1 MKLRHPARRLAA
13 LALCLLLLLAF
24 LPTAHAV
31 DFPKNA
37 TTEQDLQ
44 TAISEAAPGATT
56 RITLLNNI
64 EITNTLHIPS
74 QSQTPGGDPGQEQSR
89 TIVLTTNNG
98 SKLFASDTFNS
109 NGGSMISV
117 GKNAQLMINCEI
129 EGKASASK
137 PYSLVSVADGASLTL
152 DTNADLHGGNDGV
165 IVNSA
170 ASFSMLDGSSVHN
183 NNGTGISVNSPS
195 SDIQIS
201 GGSIKNNGT
210 GVHVGGNSNLKLS
223 GGTFT
228 SNTNDVV
235 IGAPTMAM
243 PDPQTPSVTI
253 GNDSTVTANIR
264 IDGSSTPPV
273 PPTATQLTIEQ
284 GAMLTGDVSVG
295 SFQINNGPQPNVQN
309 QGTIDGNVSLG
320 ANTKLQNDGT
330 IKGVVVTE
338 EGASA
343 AGNQPEG
350 GTVSAG
356 TPYTITATAGEH
368 GSIDP
373 DGEVE
378 VPVLRDQL
386 FTITPDPG
394 YMIDTVLVDGEEVT
408 VGEDS
413 TYTLTVTKNH
423 TITATF
429 KPEQSQPEP
438 EPEQPSAPDSSF
450 TEPSYYPD
458 YDEDA
463 PAEEEQPEEEEAP
476 LYMVTCR
483 TLNVRLGGGTGYAR
497 IGTLS
502 RGTILEG
509 ELEDGW
515 LKFPYNGQT
524 AYCSADYL
532 AKIGGDLTD
541 MHVTCRT
548 LNVRAGAGTNFEIL
562 GTLSRGA
569 EVEILDVLPGW
580 YEIEHL
586 GGEAYVSA
594 AYIG

>member
-24 LPTAHAV
+24 LPTAHAMDRPV
-31 DFPKNA
+31 
-37 TTEQDLQ
+37 TTEQNLQ
-44 TAISEAAPGATT
+44 TEIDQAGPGTT
-56 RITLLNNI
+56 TTIVLQNDIR
-64 EITNTLHIPS
+64 ITNTLTIQDKHEPGNPS
-74 QSQTPGGDPGQEQSR
+74 APAQPREIILTAVNGAKLIASNDFNVGQ
-89 TIVLTTNNG
+89 
-98 SKLFASDTFNS
+98 
-109 NGGSMISV
+109 GGSMISV
-117 GKNAQLMINCEI
+117 VGSCKLTIQCEI
-129 EGKASASK
+129 VANERCSA
-137 PYSLVSVADGASLTL
+137 VSVSNNAGLTL
-152 DTNADLHGGNDGV
+152 GPGADLHGGNDGV

-264 IDGSSTPPV
+264 IDGSSIPPFS
-273 PPTATQLTIEQ
+273 TKTQLTIGH
-284 GAMLTGDVSVG
+284 GATLTGDVTVGGFMASV
-295 SFQINNGPQPNVQN
+295 PRPNVQN
-309 QGTIDGNVSLG
+309 EGTIDGNVSLG
-320 ANTKLQNDGT
+320 SNATLNNSGEIT
-330 IKGVVVTE
+330 GVVVVE
-338 EGASA
+338 ENASA
-343 AGNQPEG
+343 TGVDT
-350 GTVSAG
+350 TVPAG
-356 TPYTITATAGEH
+356 TKYTITPTAGEN

-413 TYTLTVTKNH
+413 TYTFTDVIANH
-423 TITATF
+423 TIHATF
-429 KPEQSQPEP
+429 KPESQP
-438 EPEQPSAPDSSF
+438 EPEQPSAPESSF

-509 ELEDGW
+509 ELENGW

-532 AKIGGDLTD
+532 AKIGGDLSGL
-541 MHVTCRT
+541 HVTCRT

-580 YEIEHL
+580 YEIEYL

>member
-24 LPTAHAV
+24 LPTAHAMDRPV
-31 DFPKNA
+31 
-37 TTEQDLQ
+37 TTEQNLQ
-44 TAISEAAPGATT
+44 TEIDQAGPGTT
-56 RITLLNNI
+56 TTIVLQNDIR
-64 EITNTLHIPS
+64 ITNTLTIQDKHEPGNPS
-74 QSQTPGGDPGQEQSR
+74 APAQPREIILTAVNGAKLIASNDFNVGQ
-89 TIVLTTNNG
+89 
-98 SKLFASDTFNS
+98 
-109 NGGSMISV
+109 GGSMISV
-117 GKNAQLMINCEI
+117 VGSCKLTIQCEI
-129 EGKASASK
+129 VANERCSA
-137 PYSLVSVADGASLTL
+137 VSVSNNAGLTL
-152 DTNADLHGGNDGV
+152 GPGADLHGGNDGV

-264 IDGSSTPPV
+264 IDGSSIPPFS
-273 PPTATQLTIEQ
+273 TKTQLTIGH
-284 GAMLTGDVSVG
+284 GATLTGDVTVGGFMASV
-295 SFQINNGPQPNVQN
+295 PRPNVQN
-309 QGTIDGNVSLG
+309 EGTIDGNVSLG
-320 ANTKLQNDGT
+320 SNATLNNSGEIT
-330 IKGVVVTE
+330 GVVVVE
-338 EGASA
+338 ENASA
-343 AGNQPEG
+343 TGVDT
-350 GTVSAG
+350 TVPAG
-356 TPYTITATAGEH
+356 TKYTITPTAGEN

-413 TYTLTVTKNH
+413 TYTFTDVIANH
-423 TITATF
+423 TIHATF
-429 KPEQSQPEP
+429 KPESQP
-438 EPEQPSAPDSSF
+438 EPEQPSAPESSF

-532 AKIGGDLTD
+532 ARVGGDLTD

-562 GTLSRGA
+562 GTLSRGT

-580 YEIEHL
+580 YEIEYL

>member
-24 LPTAHAV
+24 LPTAHAMDRPV
-31 DFPKNA
+31 
-37 TTEQDLQ
+37 TTEQNLQ
-44 TAISEAAPGATT
+44 TEIDQAGPGTT
-56 RITLLNNI
+56 TTIVLQNDIR
-64 EITNTLHIPS
+64 ITNTLTIQDKHEPGNPS
-74 QSQTPGGDPGQEQSR
+74 APAQPREIILTAVNGAKLIASNDFNVGQ
-89 TIVLTTNNG
+89 
-98 SKLFASDTFNS
+98 
-109 NGGSMISV
+109 GGSMISV
-117 GKNAQLMINCEI
+117 VGSCKLTIQCKIVANERC
-129 EGKASASK
+129 SA
-137 PYSLVSVADGASLTL
+137 VSVSNNAGLTL
-152 DTNADLHGGNDGV
+152 GPGADLHGGNDGV

-253 GNDSTVTANIR
+253 GNDSTVTANIQ
-264 IDGSSTPPV
+264 INGSSTPP
-273 PPTATQLTIEQ
+273 PPTKTQLTIQ
-284 GAMLTGDVSVG
+284 PGATLNGNVTVGGFQFKPAVSNVQNEGTINGDVSLDTNAKLDN
-295 SFQINNGPQPNVQN
+295 SN
-309 QGTIDGNVSLG
+309 GTIN
-320 ANTKLQNDGT
+320 
-330 IKGVVVTE
+330 GVVVTGNKNMVT
-338 EGASA
+338 EGN
-343 AGNQPEG
+343 GTITG
-350 GTVSAG
+350 GIVEPTR
-356 TPYTITATAGEH
+356 TYTITASAGEN
-368 GSIDP
+368 GKIDP
-373 DGEVE
+373 SGAYEVT
-378 VPVLRDQL
+378 VLHDQP
-386 FTITPDPG
+386 FTIKAHEG
-394 YMIDTVLVDGEEVT
+394 YVIDTVKVDGSPVP
-408 VGEDS
+408 VDS
-413 TYTLTVTKNH
+413 ESQYTYTFTSVADNH
-423 TITATF
+423 TIEATF
-429 KPEQSQPEP
+429 KQPEPEP
-438 EPEQPSAPDSSF
+438 EPEQPSAPESSF

-458 YDEDA
+458 YDEEA

-509 ELEDGW
+509 ELENGW
-515 LKFPYNGQT
+515 LKFAYNGQT

-532 AKIGGDLTD
+532 ARVGGDLTD

-580 YEIEHL
+580 YEIEYL

>member
-24 LPTAHAV
+24 LPTAHAMDRPV
-31 DFPKNA
+31 
-37 TTEQDLQ
+37 TTEQNLQ
-44 TAISEAAPGATT
+44 TEIDQAGPGTT
-56 RITLLNNI
+56 TTIVLQNDIR
-64 EITNTLHIPS
+64 ITNTLTIQDKHEPGNPS
-74 QSQTPGGDPGQEQSR
+74 APAQPREIILTAVNGAKLIASNDFNVGQ
-89 TIVLTTNNG
+89 
-98 SKLFASDTFNS
+98 
-109 NGGSMISV
+109 GGSMISV
-117 GKNAQLMINCEI
+117 VGSCKLTIQCEI
-129 EGKASASK
+129 VANERCSA
-137 PYSLVSVADGASLTL
+137 VSVSNNAGLTL
-152 DTNADLHGGNDGV
+152 GPGADLHGGNDGV

-264 IDGSSTPPV
+264 IDGSSIPPFS
-273 PPTATQLTIEQ
+273 TKTQLTIGH
-284 GAMLTGDVSVG
+284 GATLTGDVTVGGFMASV
-295 SFQINNGPQPNVQN
+295 PRPNVQN
-309 QGTIDGNVSLG
+309 EGTIDGNVSLG
-320 ANTKLQNDGT
+320 SNATLNNSGEIT
-330 IKGVVVTE
+330 GVVVVE
-338 EGASA
+338 ENASA
-343 AGNQPEG
+343 TGVDT
-350 GTVSAG
+350 TVPAG
-356 TPYTITATAGEH
+356 TKYTITPTAGEN

-413 TYTLTVTKNH
+413 TYTFTDVIANH
-423 TITATF
+423 TIHATF
-429 KPEQSQPEP
+429 KPESQP
-438 EPEQPSAPDSSF
+438 EPEQPSAPESSF

-509 ELEDGW
+509 ELENGW
-515 LKFPYNGQT
+515 LKFAYNGQT

-532 AKIGGDLTD
+532 ARVDGDLTGL
-541 MHVTCRT
+541 HVTCRT
-548 LNVRAGAGTNFEIL
+548 LNVRAGAGTSFEIL

-580 YEIEHL
+580 YKIEYL

>member
-24 LPTAHAV
+24 LPTAHAAEPDKTV
-31 DFPKNA
+31 TTAEELRTALRNAPPEKNF
-37 TTEQDLQ
+37 TIQL
-44 TAISEAAPGATT
+44 T
-56 RITLLNNI
+56 RNI
-64 EITNTLHIPS
+64 EITNTLEISDNKPS
-74 QSQTPGGDPGQEQSR
+74 PDPGAQPETR
-89 TIVLTTNNG
+89 YITIIAVDGVKLT
-98 SKLFASDTFNS
+98 ASQDFH
-109 NGGSMISV
+109 GGSMFDV
-117 GKNAQLMINCEI
+117 GGHTRLTIDCEI
-129 EGKASASK
+129 EGNGRCSIVSATNN
-137 PYSLVSVADGASLTL
+137 ASLTL
-152 DTNADLHGGNDGV
+152 TSNANLHGGSSGV
-165 IVNSA
+165 SVNGA
-170 ASFSMLDGSSVHN
+170 ANFKMTGGRVHDN
-183 NNGTGISVNSPS
+183 SGTGISVNSGGS
-195 SDIQIS
+195 IQIS
-201 GGSIKNNGT
+201 GGSIENNGT
-210 GVHVGGNSNLKLS
+210 GVYVGSNSNLSLK

-228 SNTNDVV
+228 GNTNDVV

-264 IDGSSTPPV
+264 IDGSSIPPFS
-273 PPTATQLTIEQ
+273 TKTQLTIGH
-284 GAMLTGDVSVG
+284 GATLTGDVTVGGFMASV
-295 SFQINNGPQPNVQN
+295 PRPNVQN
-309 QGTIDGNVSLG
+309 EGTIDGNVSLG
-320 ANTKLQNDGT
+320 SNATLNNSGEIT
-330 IKGVVVTE
+330 GVVVVE
-338 EGASA
+338 ENASA
-343 AGNQPEG
+343 TGVDT
-350 GTVSAG
+350 TVPAG
-356 TPYTITATAGEH
+356 TKYTITPTAGEN

-413 TYTLTVTKNH
+413 TYTFTDVIANH
-423 TITATF
+423 TIEATF
-429 KPEQSQPEP
+429 KPESQP
-438 EPEQPSAPDSSF
+438 EPEQPSEPSNPSF

-458 YDEDA
+458 YDEEA

-483 TLNVRLGGGTGYAR
+483 TLNVRLGGDTGYAR

-502 RGTILEG
+502 RGTLVSG

-515 LKFPYNGQT
+515 LKFAYNGQT

-532 AKIGGDLTD
+532 AEIGGDLTD

-562 GTLSRGA
+562 GTLSRGT
-569 EVEILDVLPGW
+569 EVEILDVLNGW
-580 YEIEHL
+580 YKIEYL

>member
-152 DTNADLHGGNDGV
+152 TPNADLHGGSSGV
-165 IVNSA
+165 SVNGA
-170 ASFSMLDGSSVHN
+170 AKFSMTGGRVHDN
-183 NNGTGISVNSPS
+183 SGTGISVNSGGS
-195 SDIQIS
+195 IQIS
-201 GGSIKNNGT
+201 GGSIENNGT
-210 GVHVGGNSNLKLS
+210 GVYVGGGANLTL
-223 GGTFT
+223 GGG
-228 SNTNDVV
+228 SIVNNGKDVSIV
-235 IGAPTMAM
+235 TVQPG
-243 PDPQTPSVTI
+243 PSSQNPVVTI
-253 GNDSTVTANIR
+253 SGDVTANIQ
-264 IDGSSTPPV
+264 IEGVNAPAFLENP
-273 PPTATQLTIEQ
+273 QLTINH
-284 GAMLTGDVSVG
+284 GATLTGDVSVG
-295 SFQINNGPQPNVQN
+295 GLMRNLLNSNSVQN

-356 TPYTITATAGEH
+356 TPYTITPTAGEN

-413 TYTLTVTKNH
+413 TYTFTDVIANH
-423 TITATF
+423 TIHATF
-429 KPEQSQPEP
+429 KPESQP

-458 YDEDA
+458 YDEEA

-515 LKFPYNGQT
+515 LKFAYDGGT

-532 AKIGGDLTD
+532 ARVDGDLSGL
-541 MHVTCRT
+541 HVTCRT

-562 GTLSRGA
+562 GTLSRGT